1 MQLLGV
7 AAEDCVN
14 WSKPSL
20 SFDDSTK
27 IKQTLK
33 SHYNDSDWLDVTTP
47 LQNKLRESK
56 RDALVT
62 YLFAN
67 PGTNT
72 WKDANDLYSYFLID
86 VEMSACQP
94 TSRIVQ
100 ATNSVQQFVQRCFMS
115 MEADIIVN
123 ADDPDQ
129 NNLTANGASGNG

>member
-1 MQLLGV
+1 MALLGV
-7 AAEDCVN
+7 KAEDCVN
-14 WSKPSL
+14 WSQPSL
-20 SFDDSTK
+20 SFDDATK

-33 SHYNDSDWLDVTTP
+33 SKYTDSDWLEVTQP

-62 YLFAN
+62 YILAN

-72 WKDANDLYSYFLID
+72 WKDVNDLYSYFLID

-100 ATNSVQQFVQRCFMS
+100 ATNSVQQFVQRCFCLLYTS
-115 MEADIIVN
+115 PSPRDG
-123 ADDPDQ
+123 
-129 NNLTANGASGNG
+129 LLSR